1 MRATRLA
8 DAKVLQRAI
17 PDRHAPQ
24 RKDLN
29 SDHNFFGKSSLE
41 IIQPSTMQR
50 KRQAAQ
56 DKGSGNQGDVQ
67 KEKKLCFSKIL
78 PRSKIYDT
86 AFVITAN
93 LAFVYY
99 CLCWSRSLAQIY
111 CTSVQYW
118 RAWEATLSGDRIRRR
133 LLYCS
138 KASTH
143 RKHTNNK
150 TSSSP
155 PFVPIQGLRA
165 PTFHLK
171 RRGCEW
177 PGAQWPRRAH
187 RGPQ

>member
-1 MRATRLA
+1 
-8 DAKVLQRAI
+8 
-17 PDRHAPQ
+17 
-24 RKDLN
+24 
-29 SDHNFFGKSSLE
+29 
-41 IIQPSTMQR
+41 MQR

-56 DKGSGNQGDVQ
+56 DKGNGNQGDVQ
-67 KEKKLCFSKIL
+67 REKKLCFSKIL

-143 RKHTNNK
+143 TENIHTTKLRRHRLLCQFKVYARRPSTLSGVVANGQVRSGLGELIAGLNK
-150 TSSSP
+150 
-155 PFVPIQGLRA
+155 
-165 PTFHLK
+165 
-171 RRGCEW
+171 
-177 PGAQWPRRAH
+177 PRNLSNRH
-187 RGPQ
+187 RFSFIA